1 MINKFILKTTT
12 AVIITTLGLGTFQAS
27 VLADSWTFKVRN
39 IGNSKILRIEAAEI
53 DSNEWGAFDDSAI
66 NTGEEITLEWDS
78 STDNSYCVWKLRAIY
93 ADGPS
98 ETANFDFCEE
108 TEIEFDN

>member
-1 MINKFILKTTT
+1 M
-12 AVIITTLGLGTFQAS
+12 
-27 VLADSWTFKVRN
+27 
-39 IGNSKILRIEAAEI
+39 SKSRQLQWL
-53 DSNEWGAFDDSAI
+53 NEWGAFDDSAI